1 MFNTQKK
8 IIEYCEQNDCR
19 IGDIVLEHDS
29 ENMNTTKD
37 LICLELAS
45 MIDVM
50 EQSATARLDSPRKT
64 NTGMIDGFAKRMMDY
79 SQQEKPISG
88 EFMTK
93 IMAMAFSTLET
104 SASMGKI
111 VASPTAGAAGILP
124 AVLMGMKERYGF
136 NKEELIRALL
146 TSVGIGQI
154 IGKYANFSGAEGGC
168 QAETGSA
175 AAMGAAAAVELMG
188 GTVEQCFHAASIA
201 LVNILGLV
209 CDPIAGLVEYPCTF
223 RNANGAVNAIIS
235 ADMALAGVKSIV
247 PFEEVTQA
255 MNEVGKMLP
264 TALRETGIGGLAGT
278 KTGRAIREDVFG
290 E

>member
-8 IIEYCEQNDCR
+8 IVEYCEQNNCR